1 MNNSWVLVNLG
12 KSLYDKEIKDSN
24 KKIKKNKSDICL
36 KCNNKIKPGNYL
48 LNLIESGIFCNDCS
62 DKTKFSNLK
71 LLEQEIRLLKHI
83 KNTEYDNNLNVN
95 NIITQKTDLNLY
107 KKLSTYIKFYTNKEL
122 KSEKILFSS
131 LNK

>member
-1 MNNSWVLVNLG
+1 MP
-12 KSLYDKEIKDSN
+12 
-24 KKIKKNKSDICL
+24 CL
-36 KCNNKIKPGNYL
+36 PKVWLLNL
-48 LNLIESGIFCNDCS
+48 LNLIESGIFCNKCS
-62 DKTKFSNLK
+62 KKTKFSSLK

-83 KNTEYDNNLNVN
+83 KNTEYDNNLNIN
-95 NIITQKTDLNLY
+95 NIITKKVELNLY